1 MSEAKLISPML
12 DDFVMG
18 GPYSDHHG
26 IKCCPAM
33 KNGTEERYIVK
44 VISVP
49 ASPSKMDALLLSGA
63 YNDEATALEYF
74 KSIADEIVDEVNVLK
89 KLSELEG
96 FLAYSACQQEVMD
109 SGKGYD
115 IYLLSPYKRTLEK
128 HFKRHIFTHLDA
140 LNLGL
145 DLCSALSAC
154 RRNGYLYVDLKPSNV
169 FVTEQQQYRIG
180 DLGFMGMESLK
191 FASLPEKYISP
202 YTAPE
207 ISDAFAELNTTMD
220 TYAVGLILYQVYN
233 GGTLPFSD
241 EVRPGDMLPPP
252 LYADYEMSEI
262 ILKAC
267 SADPEQRWQ
276 SPMEMGQAIVSY
288 MQRNGAADAT
298 IVPAPV
304 EAVEEA
310 IADVEDVETIET
322 AATAEEIIAEDLPE
336 TVDSTEIT
344 ESAEENDEHDFS
356 DEDIVAEDE
365 TDDVVEDDELTN
377 LSFLEDEI
385 YEEDELSEDTV
396 ISDEVSDI
404 LEQADELANLDVPE
418 PVVVPDHIDLPVPD
432 PIEPEPEE
440 ESEPEADEESTED
453 GTEEAESEWDEEGSI
468 TEPKKKHHWVRNLII
483 VAVALAMLIGGY
495 FFYKSYYLLPIE
507 SISVEGNEDT
517 LTVYI
522 DTTIDESLLQVI
534 CIDTYGN
541 QIPAPV
547 INGKAE
553 FAGLIPNTAY
563 NIKIIADGFHKL
575 IGSTTTAYSTPFQSN
590 IVQFDAITGITD
602 GSVILS
608 FTVEGPSCDE
618 WTVLY
623 YADGEEQRTA
633 TFKSRMVTLTDLT
646 VGKEYTFRL
655 IPSKE
660 LYVTGIDEIV
670 FTARSLVK
678 AEKLQVISC
687 ANNSLTATWSAPE
700 GENVESWTVHCYNDT
715 YSQTISTT
723 DTTATFTDLDH
734 TAGYTIEVKASGMSI
749 SENVV
754 MPANSVTASN
764 FQIET
769 SDPTKLS
776 FTWETNQPISADGWI
791 LRYSIVGI
799 GKEELIICSEN
810 AAVIDSVIPNATYRI
825 QLEDVNG
832 TILLGSKIEVITGEP
847 TDFQHEFGSKV
858 LTREDLRASMCKTPS
873 RANWGR
879 YDIADEDYKTEFPVG
894 ESAAFLIR
902 SDKEYFNYSD
912 SFTTTFVIRNESGT
926 PISISDQTKPWRDMW
941 SSYNCKL
948 ELPTMPT
955 TPGAYTVEIYFNGGL
970 AVQQAFTVISQ

>member
-44 VISVP
+44 IISVP
-49 ASPSKMDALLLSGA
+49 ASPAKMDALLLSGA
-63 YNDEATALEYF
+63 YTDETAALKYF
-74 KSIADEIVDEVNVLK
+74 KTLADEVVDEVNALN
-89 KLSELEG
+89 KLSESGG
-96 FLAYSACQQEVMD
+96 FLPYCACQQEVMD

-115 IYLLSPYKRTLEK
+115 IYLLSPYKRTLQK
-128 HFKRHIFTHLDA
+128 HFKRHVFTHLDA

-154 RRNGYLYVDLKPSNV
+154 RRNGYLYVNLKPSNV

-180 DLGFMGMESLK
+180 DLGFIGLDSLK

-207 ISDAFAELNTTMD
+207 ISDAFSALNTTMD

-233 GGTLPFSD
+233 GGELPFND
-241 EVRPGDMLPPP
+241 EIRPGDTLPPP
-252 LYADYEMSEI
+252 MYADYEMSEI

-276 SPMEMGQAIVSY
+276 TPMEMGQAIVSY
-288 MQRNGAADAT
+288 MQRNGAADTT

-304 EAVEEA
+304 EVVEEP
-310 IADVEDVETIET
+310 V
-322 AATAEEIIAEDLPE
+322 EEIEDIEEAPAETQVPDADDVAECEETTEDL
-336 TVDSTEIT
+336 I
-344 ESAEENDEHDFS
+344 
-356 DEDIVAEDE
+356 EDE
-365 TDDVVEDDELTN
+365 LSADDVTEEIKSDDISEDDELTN
-377 LSFLEDEI
+377 LSFLDDEDDEF
-385 YEEDELSEDTV
+385 YEESELSEDTA
-396 ISDEVSDI
+396 ISEEVSDI

-418 PVVVPDHIDLPVPD
+418 PVVVPNHIDLPMPE
-432 PIEPEPEE
+432 PIEPEQEE
-440 ESEPEADEESTED
+440 AGDDTEAETDEEYDKEETGEMDYESEDED
-453 GTEEAESEWDEEGSI
+453 YPD
-468 TEPKKKHHWVRNLII
+468 EPKKKHHWVRNLIL
-483 VAVALAMLIGGY
+483 VAVVLAMLVGGY

-507 SISVEGNEDT
+507 SIEVEGSEDT

-522 DTTIDESLLQVI
+522 DTTIDESLLQVM

-547 INGKAE
+547 IDGKAE
-553 FAGLIPNTAY
+553 FTGLIPNTAY

-575 IGSTTTAYSTPFQSN
+575 IGATTTAYSTPFQSN

-623 YADGEEQRTA
+623 YAEGEEERTA
-633 TFKSRMVTLTDLT
+633 TFKSHMVTLTDLT

-660 LYVTGIDEIV
+660 LYVTGLDEIV

-678 AEKLQVISC
+678 AEKLQVVSC
-687 ANNSLTATWSAPE
+687 ANNALTATWSAPE
-700 GENVESWTVHCYNDT
+700 GETVESWTVRCYNDT

-734 TAGYTIEVKASGMSI
+734 TAGYTIEVKASGMSV
-749 SENVV
+749 SESVI

-764 FQIET
+764 FKTDT

-776 FTWETNQPISADGWI
+776 LTWETNQQIPADGWV
-791 LRYSIVGI
+791 LRYSIEGI
-799 GKEELIICSEN
+799 GKEERITCNEN
-810 AAVIDSVIPNATYRI
+810 AAVIESVIPNATYRI
-825 QLEDVNG
+825 QLEDANG
-832 TILLGSKIEVITGEP
+832 TVLLGSKIEIVTGEP
-847 TDFQHEFGSKV
+847 VYFAHNFGSREIN
-858 LTREDLRASMCKTPS
+858 REDLRSAMCKTPS
-873 RANWGR
+873 RPNWGR
-879 YDIADEDYKTEFPVG
+879 YDVADEDYKTEFPVG

-912 SFTTTFVIRNESGT
+912 SFTTMFVIRNESGT
-926 PISISDQTKPWRDMW
+926 PISASSQTKPWREMW

-948 ELPTMPT
+948 EVPTMPT
-955 TPGAYTVEIYFNGGL
+955 NPGAYTVEIYFNGGL
-970 AVQQAFTVISQ
+970 AVQQAFTVISE